1 VAHGMHRKDSPQDI
15 VIMGVIG
22 VALLALLPAK
32 QPSPAG
38 ATLPVSASQ

>member
-1 VAHGMHRKDSPQDI
+1 

-22 VALLALLPAK
+22 VMLLALLPAK

-38 ATLPVSASQ
+38 ATISEPRFAER